1 MTYFVLS
8 VSLGSK
14 TRVCFLLLLL
24 THMAS
29 PMYTMLDIYKK
40 EKFHWTVIA
49 PHDFVRINIMPLLTG
64 FFFFILW
71 FLAFKQSSNS
81 HLDLKE
87 WSLWMFS
94 LQREMFLLS
103 WIHWS
108 SYKRQDKKKI
118 TTNQPS
124 HGEKTCYFF
133 LLPPSLKSQRKEKK
147 KALSWQ
153 ACRNIKV
160 TWLSFQMC
168 LLLLVLTL
176 K

>member
-1 MTYFVLS
+1 MGVRKYKCKGSNNIVVTYFVLS
-8 VSLGSK
+8 ASLGSK

-108 SYKRQDKKKI
+108 SYKRQDKKKNHNKP
-118 TTNQPS
+118 TLTWWKNLLFFSPPS
-124 HGEKTCYFF
+124 
-133 LLPPSLKSQRKEKK
+133 LPPSRARGRKKRK
-147 KALSWQ
+147 L
-153 ACRNIKV
+153 
-160 TWLSFQMC
+160 
-168 LLLLVLTL
+168 
-176 K
+176 